1 MEILNLKDGYNIL
14 SHCLCSCKQGTVWG
28 KESAVDV
35 RRAQLAVRRVQCR
48 ESEVCGKKGAVCGK
62 GSADV
67 LPSFFQNLN
76 FWGLSSPN
84 ISCSLKAARLQKTFF
99 SSPFN
104 GEKAQII
111 SCMSIEY
118 SWRY

>member
-1 MEILNLKDGYNIL
+1 MATT
-14 SHCLCSCKQGTVWG
+14 SCHTACVHVRRARFG
-28 KESAVDV
+28 V